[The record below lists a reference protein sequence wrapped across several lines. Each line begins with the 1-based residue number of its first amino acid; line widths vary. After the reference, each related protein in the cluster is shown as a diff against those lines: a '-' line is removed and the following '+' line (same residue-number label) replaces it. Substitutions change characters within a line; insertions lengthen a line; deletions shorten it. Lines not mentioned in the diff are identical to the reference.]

1 MVLLRLRKALA
12 RPVAS
17 LGGTV
22 PFRSLSSMLVERG
35 VLFSAPCLNPQVRQA
50 LFGGSSS
57 PMSDTAVSSA
67 RGFLFTEPGLDP
79 AVRLAYDQLQ
89 WPLSFST
96 TTSKSRATTKVE
108 KGLLFSAPCLDYE
121 LDGQE
126 KHA

>member
-50 LFGGSSS
+50 LFGGSS
-57 PMSDTAVSSA
+57 PTSDTAVLSA

-96 TTSKSRATTKVE
+96 TRTSRATTKVE